1 MSEKDTETVVLDEA
15 LLREIMQDGK
25 PDADGQQQVSGRL
38 IRLDPTLK
46 PPASDDDDEADS

>member
-46 PPASDDDDEADS
+46 PPAPDDDDEADN

>member
-25 PDADGQQQVSGRL
+25 PDADGKQQVSSRL

-46 PPASDDDDEADS
+46 KPAADDDDETES

>member
-25 PDADGQQQVSGRL
+25 PDADGKQQISSRL

-46 PPASDDDDEADS
+46 KPAADDDDETES